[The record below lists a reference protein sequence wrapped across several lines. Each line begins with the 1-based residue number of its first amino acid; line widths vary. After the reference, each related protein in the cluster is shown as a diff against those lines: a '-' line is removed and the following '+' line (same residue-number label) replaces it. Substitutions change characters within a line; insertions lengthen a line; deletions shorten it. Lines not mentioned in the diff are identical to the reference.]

1 MCFIMHCA
9 LKKWNILH
17 INYKTELGLKV
28 IKVSEQLFHIALLF
42 ADYAINDKIE
52 KSDQHLYE

>member
-1 MCFIMHCA
+1 MHCA

-28 IKVSEQLFHIALLF
+28 IKVSEQLFHIAFLF